1 MKVTFRIREEIT
13 RENNREISR
22 FYCETKSWLL
32 GWSNMCWSNMFFQ
45 YLYDDLDDECSPL
58 TQVYFNTKQE
68 ARMAILERYRTPTT
82 EVRYH

>member
-22 FYCETKSWLL
+22 FYCETKFWLL
-32 GWSNMCWSNMFFQ
+32 GWSNMFFQ

-68 ARMAILERYRTPTT
+68 ARMAILEHYRTPTT